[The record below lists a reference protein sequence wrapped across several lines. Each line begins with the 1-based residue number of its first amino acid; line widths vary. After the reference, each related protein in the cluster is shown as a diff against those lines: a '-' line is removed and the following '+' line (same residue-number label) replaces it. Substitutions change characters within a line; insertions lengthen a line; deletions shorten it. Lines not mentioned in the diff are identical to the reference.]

1 MQHIHLWQHMATHE
15 SIKLPL
21 AKVSPTWLQLYYHH
35 PLMWPPMSIASKQVR
50 ARLGLAAKGLPT
62 CQATR
67 AVRELDQK
75 WVENSQEIA
84 LFTREKLDQKVFPRT
99 HLKPIQSKLAMA
111 NPSSIAELSYIFP
124 SKSRDFHGFPITTG

>member
-1 MQHIHLWQHMATHE
+1 MQHIDLWQHMATHE

-75 WVENSQEIA
+75 LLENSQEIGVFA
-84 LFTREKLDQKVFPRT
+84 REKLPKSLPSDPFET
-99 HLKPIQSKLAMA
+99 HSIQAG
-111 NPSSIAELSYIFP
+111 NG
-124 SKSRDFHGFPITTG
+124 KSLIYS